1 MLQRLYVHNFRCLE
15 NFELN
20 LKELPSS
27 LLIGKN
33 GSGKSTVRDVLE
45 IFQKIG
51 RGTNRISDLVKI
63 KDFAKG
69 RSDIPIRFEIDVL
82 LEGKLYQYVLALE
95 LPDNFKELRVREE
108 QLKIN
113 DALLYSRDIA
123 DVSLHRTR
131 STIGGTTQSSV
142 QGVVQSTSQFS
153 VDWHIAALPVIQ
165 SSSDKDLLY
174 RFKTWLEQIII
185 LSPVP
190 QLMRG
195 ESQGETLS
203 PDKYGREFGDWL
215 SGVLGQ
221 FPSSYTYIDNYLKTI
236 MPDLEDIQN
245 SPTGRETKELIVKF
259 QKNGTN
265 SFSVPFDDLSDG
277 EKCFFLSAVVLAA
290 NKSYGPLFCFWDE
303 PDNYL
308 GLSEVGHFIVSLRR
322 AFENGSGG
330 QFVATS
336 HNPEA
341 IRRFSDEN
349 THLLYRDSHL
359 EPVRIKLLS
368 EMKLEGDLINTLIL
382 GDLEP

>member
-20 LKELPSS
+20 LKDLPSS

-51 RGTNRISDLVKI
+51 RGTNRISELVKL
-63 KDFAKG
+63 KDFTQG
-69 RSDIPIRFEIDVL
+69 RTETPIRFEIEVL
-82 LEGKLYQYVLALE
+82 LEGKLYQYTLALE
-95 LPDNFKELRVREE
+95 LPDNFKELRVLEE
-108 QLKIN
+108 QLKID
-113 DALLYSRDIA
+113 DAVYYSRANA
-123 DVSLHRTR
+123 DVALHRIQSTVQGITR
-131 STIGGTTQSSV
+131 ST
-142 QGVVQSTSQFS
+142 STSTSTSRFS

-165 SSSDKDLLY
+165 SSSDKDLSY
-174 RFKTWLEQIII
+174 RFKTWLEQIVI

-190 QLMRG
+190 QLMKG
-195 ESQGETLS
+195 DSQEETLS
-203 PDKYGREFGDWL
+203 PDKYGVNFGDWF
-215 SGVLGQ
+215 SGVLSQ
-221 FPSSYTYIDNYLKTI
+221 FPKSYSFIDDYLKVI
-236 MPDLEDIQN
+236 MPDIEEIQN
-245 SPTGRETKELIVKF
+245 RPTGKETKGLIVKF
-259 QKNGTN
+259 QTDG
-265 SFSVPFDDLSDG
+265 SDSLPVSFDDLSDG
-277 EKCFFLSAVVLAA
+277 EKCFFLSAIILAA

-349 THLLYRDSHL
+349 THLLYRESHL

-368 EMKLEGDLINTLIL
+368 EMEIDGDLINTLIL